1 MFKFQHFRIFWLVF
15 FLVFSIK
22 ILLNSILSTDL
33 FTSFSYLFLNTK
45 LLFFLNF
52 RKKNI
57 LRNYKVSVLLYKMS
71 FDRPLSPHLS
81 IHKKVLTAVF
91 SIFHR
96 FTGICLSL
104 VAILLS
110 VWIILIALGP
120 DYYSMFQNLS
130 TLIFFKIFLFLWTLT
145 IFYHLYNGIRYLFWS
160 YGKMM
165 ELSIVYKSGYV
176 VIILSILSTIFV
188 WISI

>member
-1 MFKFQHFRIFWLVF
+1 MSRFQHFRIFWLIF

-33 FTSFSYLFLNTK
+33 FTYFSYLFLNTK

-57 LRNYKVSVLLYKMS
+57 LRTNKVLNFFFKMQS
-71 FDRPLSPHLS
+71 KRPLSPHLS
-81 IHKKVLTAVF
+81 IHKYVLTAVF

-96 FTGICLSL
+96 FTGICLSIGA
-104 VAILLS
+104 VLLS
-110 VWIILIALGP
+110 IWTILIALGS
-120 DYYSMFQNLS
+120 DYYNFFQSLS
-130 TLIFFKIFLFLWTLT
+130 SLIVFKVFLFLWTVT

-165 ELSIVYKSGYV
+165 ELNTVYISGYI
-176 VIILSILSTIFV
+176 VIILSILSTLMV
-188 WISI
+188 WISV